1 MSLSPAKQAELQRAL
16 DAADADLVRPA
27 RQAALLPG
35 TMPAT
40 AAPQPAAQIADANLN
55 IVRHQD
61 SGCIQFIFPAP
72 GVQPALL
79 APAAQG
85 RWEWIVQ
92 AALRAREQLTQS
104 MIEKIEAA
112 NKPEALLSLRTGT
125 PQPATAA
132 DLAASRGRKVLLL
145 VHGVFSST
153 GGAFGDLA
161 ADTTMQQ
168 LLARYDGRVYA
179 YDHWTIAKTPQQN
192 ALDLL
197 SRLPAD
203 AGWNIDIVCHSR
215 GGLVVRSLLSNSDDA
230 VLAAIANRR
239 AGRIASVDKVF
250 FVAAANQGSPLA
262 SPDDI
267 QHFLNVAAMLASFS
281 GGMALD
287 LVIALARM
295 VVSLGFGR
303 PSVEALANGS
313 ALIGQLNRGGTL
325 LTSASSWYVRADFD
339 YGRSALAQTGALL
352 NRLLLDA
359 DNDVVVPYGG
369 VPLPGMQ
376 IADGHVLDIG
386 TPQHKQSEI
395 WHTEL
400 FKSADTRD
408 FLLKRLG

>member
-27 RQAALLPG
+27 PPAALLPLAG
-35 TMPAT
+35 AMPAT
-40 AAPQPAAQIADANLN
+40 AAQIADTNLN
-55 IVRHQD
+55 IVRHKD

-112 NKPEALLSLRTGT
+112 NKPEALLSLRTGA
-125 PQPATAA
+125 PQPAAA
-132 DLAASRGRKVLLL
+132 AELAAARGRKVLLL

-161 ADTTMQQ
+161 VDDTMRQ
-168 LLARYDGRVYA
+168 LLAHYDGRVFA

-197 SRLPAD
+197 SHLPAD
-203 AGWNIDIVCHSR
+203 AGWNVDIVCHSR

-230 VLAAIANRR
+230 VLAAVASRR
-239 AGRIASVDKVF
+239 AGRIANVGEVF

-352 NRLLLDA
+352 NRMLLNA

-369 VPLPGMQ
+369 VPLPGMA
-376 IADGHVLDIG
+376 IADGHMLNIG